1 MIKIALI
8 INGAQKLKREAKKLI
23 HYCDEH
29 HQIDSTI
36 YVTKETK
43 EATTIAYNAAKEY
56 PHAIIAIGGDGTINE
71 ILNGIMKF
79 EGPKPFLGIIP
90 NGTGNDFVR
99 SAKLK
104 LSSAD
109 FISALLTSKTQEIDV
124 LKISTEHLMKYFI
137 NIADIGFGG
146 KVVEI
151 MNKQRKFLKGHFAY
165 NLAIL
170 TGFLTFRRPIITIKT
185 ADFFYKGSVLMAA
198 ICNGS
203 IFASGITINCFAK
216 LDDNKINITLFG
228 KLTVFHYLYY
238 LPRILRGKP
247 INHQQVTYLETE
259 YVEIEQSGEKGFAEI
274 DGELLEGKLFK
285 IMILPKAIK
294 LLVY

>member
-1 MIKIALI
+1 MVKIVLI
-8 INGAQKLKREAKKLI
+8 INGAQKLKNKAKQLI

-29 HQIDSTI
+29 HQIESTVYI
-36 YVTKETK
+36 TKEAK
-43 EATTIAYNAAKEY
+43 EATTIAYNVAKEY
-56 PHAIIAIGGDGTINE
+56 PHAIIAVGGDGTINE
-71 ILNGIMKF
+71 VLNGIMKF

-99 SAKLK
+99 SAKLT
-104 LSSAD
+104 LSSDD
-109 FISALLTSKTQEIDV
+109 FISALLTSQTKEIDV

-151 MNKQRKFLKGHFAY
+151 MNKQRKFIKGHFAY

-170 TGFLTFRRPIITIKT
+170 TGFLTFKRPIITIKT
-185 ADFFYKGSVLMAA
+185 ADFFYTGSVLMAA
-198 ICNGS
+198 VCNGS
-203 IFASGITINCFAK
+203 IFASGININSFAK

-228 KLTVFHYLYY
+228 KLSLFHYLYY
-238 LPRILRGKP
+238 LPRILKGKP
-247 INHQQVTYLETE
+247 ISHPQVTYLETE
-259 YVEIEQSGEKGFAEI
+259 YVEIEQDDDNGFAEI

-294 LLVY
+294 LLIY